1 MQFPR
6 IHMNGTPAER
16 LLEQYSEAIFAINDA
31 LAALGRIDVN
41 GRDYYPMGDAA
52 ITAATKEHR
61 ARYEALM
68 TVWKEL
74 SAIAENIDE
83 QSAKRAA

>member
-16 LLEQYSEAIFAINDA
+16 LLEQYSEAIFALNDA
-31 LAALGRIDVN
+31 IGALRKIDVN

-52 ITAATKEHR
+52 ITTATKEHR

-74 SAIAENIDE
+74 TAIAENIDS
-83 QSAKRAA
+83 QTSQRAA